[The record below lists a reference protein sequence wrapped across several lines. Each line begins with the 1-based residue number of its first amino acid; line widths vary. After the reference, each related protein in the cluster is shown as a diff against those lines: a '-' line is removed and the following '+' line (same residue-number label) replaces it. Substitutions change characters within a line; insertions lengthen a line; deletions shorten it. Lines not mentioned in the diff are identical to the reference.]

1 MLFKEDKNEELE
13 AVCGEYYLYMYSGQ
27 ATLQKFL
34 VITGKFE
41 MKVKFKF
48 GRVVFE
54 KIAHNGQLSRVC
66 GFMIQIHLGSERKK
80 LSNGIFSKG
89 GITFANWKFCLA
101 PSNCPEQQPK
111 SIKNTKK
118 IVKFV
123 HKLDLHNL

>member
-1 MLFKEDKNEELE
+1 MMLFKEDKNEELE

-54 KIAHNGQLSRVC
+54 KNCTQRTNRVC
-66 GFMIQIHLGSERKK
+66 GFMIQIRLGSERKK

-89 GITFANWKFCLA
+89 GITFANGKFCLA
-101 PSNCPEQQPK
+101 PWNCPEQQPK